1 MFLFASMEKSS
12 DMPREK
18 PEVGAEE
25 IQRGADKGT
34 EETVADIV
42 FAHPKRNVRWNI
54 PRPGTRYNQSSFLT
68 FYRGKTDVAC
78 GERRRR

>member
-1 MFLFASMEKSS
+1 MEKSS

-25 IQRGADKGT
+25 IQRGADKGA

-42 FAHPKRNVRWNI
+42 FAHPKRNVR
-54 PRPGTRYNQSSFLT
+54 
-68 FYRGKTDVAC
+68 
-78 GERRRR
+78 